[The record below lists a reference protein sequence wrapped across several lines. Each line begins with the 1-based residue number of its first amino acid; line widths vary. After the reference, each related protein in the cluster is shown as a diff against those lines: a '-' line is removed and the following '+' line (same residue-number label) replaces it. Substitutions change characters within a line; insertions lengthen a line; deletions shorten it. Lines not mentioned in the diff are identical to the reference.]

1 MSIDEPTTRSAEVR
15 RESAH
20 DAAAP
25 GGSSGADLGA
35 EREGAQPGP
44 GSQSAAVIDLLGAL
58 AYGELSAFD
67 RMAADARMAPTVAL
81 RAAMSQMAAVEM
93 GHYGKLVGRITR
105 LGGDPLQAMS
115 AFVEAVETF
124 HARTEPST
132 WGEALVKAYVGDGL
146 AADFYTEVAQM
157 VDVATRELVVEALA
171 DSGHSTFAIREVG
184 ALIASDPT
192 AASRLSL
199 WGRRIVGEAI
209 SQTQRVIA
217 ERDALALLIVGGV
230 GDLTGIAAMI
240 ARITG
245 RHTERMTAI
254 GLSN

>member
-1 MSIDEPTTRSAEVR
+1 MTSVSDGSLSSDP
-15 RESAH
+15 
-20 DAAAP
+20 AAI
-25 GGSSGADLGA
+25 
-35 EREGAQPGP
+35 
-44 GSQSAAVIDLLGAL
+44 IDLLGVL

-81 RAAMSQMAAVEM
+81 RAAMSEMAAVEM
-93 GHYGKLVGRITR
+93 AHYAKLVARIIE
-105 LGGDPLQAMS
+105 LGGDPFQAMA

-124 HARTEPST
+124 HARTEPRT

-146 AADFYTEVAQM
+146 AADLYTEVAQL
-157 VDVATRELVVEALA
+157 VDPLTRALVTEALA
-171 DSGHSTFAIREVG
+171 DSGHSAFAIREVG

-192 AASRLSL
+192 AAARLSL
-199 WGRRIVGEAI
+199 WGRRLVGEAI
-209 SQTQRVIA
+209 SQTQRVAA

-230 GDLTGIAAMI
+230 GDLSGISAMVE
-240 ARITG
+240 RITR